1 MEIQS
6 RATLDKE
13 LDKLNSDV
21 LRLASMVDLAIEQSM
36 LALLSRDWELAR
48 EVIADDEEVNN
59 LRFAI
64 EQECLLILATQQP
77 VASDL
82 RTIITGIHLATELER
97 IGDHAS
103 GIARLVERLQDL
115 PEIESFY
122 KLPKM
127 AKRARGM
134 VKKGSEAFIRRDA
147 ELAVAM
153 VKKDEKLDKHNHR
166 LFLETLEEMREG
178 ENYRRATYLLWVG
191 HNLERIGDR
200 AINIAERVIF
210 MTTGEYVEFTA
221 DAPE

>member
-13 LDKLNSDV
+13 LAKLNSDV
-21 LRLASMVDLAIEQSM
+21 LRLASLVDMAIEQAM
-36 LALLSRDWELAR
+36 VALLSRDWELAR
-48 EVIADDEEVNN
+48 ETIVNDEEVNN
-59 LRFAI
+59 LRFTI

-97 IGDHAS
+97 IGDHAA
-103 GIARLVERLQDL
+103 GIARLVERLVGL

-134 VKKGSEAFIRRDA
+134 VEKGIEAFIRRDA
-147 ELAVAM
+147 ELAVSM

-166 LFLETLEEMREG
+166 LFRETLEEMREG
-178 ENYRRATYLLWVG
+178 ENVQRATYLLWVG
-191 HNLERIGDR
+191 HNLERMGDR

>member
-13 LDKLNSDV
+13 LAKLNSDV
-21 LRLASMVDLAIEQSM
+21 LRLASMVDMAIEQAM
-36 LALLSRDWELAR
+36 VALLSRDWELAR
-48 EVIADDEEVNN
+48 ETIVNDEEVNN
-59 LRFAI
+59 LRFTI

-97 IGDHAS
+97 IGDHAA
-103 GIARLVERLQDL
+103 GIARLVERLVGL

-134 VKKGSEAFIRRDA
+134 VEKGIEAFIRRDA
-147 ELAVAM
+147 ELAVSM

-166 LFLETLEEMREG
+166 LFRETLEEMREG
-178 ENYRRATYLLWVG
+178 ENVQRATYLLWVG
-191 HNLERIGDR
+191 HNLERMGDR

>member
-13 LDKLNSDV
+13 LAKLNDDV
-21 LRLASMVDLAIEQSM
+21 LSLGGMVDLAIEEAM
-36 LALLSRDWELAR
+36 KALLSKDWELAR
-48 EVIADDEEVNN
+48 NVIINDEEVNN

-64 EQECLLILATQQP
+64 EQECLLLLATQQP

-82 RTIITGIHLATELER
+82 RTIITCIHMATELER

-103 GIARLVERLQDL
+103 GIARLVERLQGL
-115 PEIESFY
+115 PEIDSFY

-127 AKRARGM
+127 AKRAQGM
-134 VKKGSEAFIRRDA
+134 VKKGIDAYIRRDA
-147 ELAVAM
+147 DLAVAM

-166 LFLETLEEMREG
+166 LFRETLEEMREG
-178 ENYRRATYLLWVG
+178 ENIRRATYLLWVG

-210 MTTGEYVEFTA
+210 MTTGEFVEFTA